1 MRKRSVSGRI
11 AAAIIAIVLCVLLVK
26 LFSDSFWEIVLF
38 FVLSLLAGDFIAEF
52 MEKKGWLG
60 RKR

>member
-1 MRKRSVSGRI
+1 MRRRSTAGRI
-11 AAAIIAIVLCVLLVK
+11 AAAVIAIVFCVLLVK
-26 LFSDSFWEIVLF
+26 LFGDSFWEIVLF
-38 FVLSLLAGDFIAEF
+38 FVLSLFAGDFIAEF